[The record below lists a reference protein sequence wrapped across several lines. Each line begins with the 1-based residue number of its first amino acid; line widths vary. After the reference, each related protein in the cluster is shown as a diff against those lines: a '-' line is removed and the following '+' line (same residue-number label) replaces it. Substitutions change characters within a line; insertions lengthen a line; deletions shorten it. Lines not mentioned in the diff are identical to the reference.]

1 MRNRF
6 AVLTLA
12 FGLLIPAGE
21 MFAQRPQTR
30 EGVNISFGFGGGSAG
45 IDCAGCVRTSR
56 QSGTLFYFNVGGTIN
71 RHLTLGGELN
81 GFGYSSRNED
91 DTIGSLMAV
100 AHFYPAPA
108 MGFFLVGGAGFTSLS
123 LDNHVDQV
131 NVTSTGGG
139 VQIGAGYDIRLG
151 RNFSLTPY
159 ASFVQGFAGKARVN
173 SVSTSETVKPN
184 YAQIGLGFTWH

>member
-1 MRNRF
+1 MRRELAIF
-6 AVLTLA
+6 TLA
-12 FGLLIPAGE
+12 VGLLIPACE
-21 MFAQRPQTR
+21 TFAQRPQTR

-45 IDCAGCVRTSR
+45 IDCAGCQASR

-108 MGFFLVGGAGFTSLS
+108 IGFFLIGGAGLTSMS

-131 NVTSTGGG
+131 NVTSTSGG
-139 VQIGAGYDIRLG
+139 VLIGAGYDVRLG
-151 RNFSLTPY
+151 RNFSLTPNV
-159 ASFVQGFAGKARVN
+159 SFVQGFAGKARVN
-173 SVSTSETVKPN
+173 DVSTSETVKPN
-184 YAQIGLGFTWH
+184 YGQIGLGFTWH

>member
-6 AVLTLA
+6 AILA
-12 FGLLIPAGE
+12 VAVGLLVPAGE
-21 MFAQRPQTR
+21 LFAQRPQAR
-30 EGVNISFGFGGGSAG
+30 EGFNIGFGFGGGSAG
-45 IDCAGCVRTSR
+45 IDCSGCETRR
-56 QSGTLFYFNVGGTIN
+56 QSGTVFYLNVGGTIN
-71 RHLTLGGELN
+71 QHLTLGGELN
-81 GFGYSSRNED
+81 GFGYSSDNED
-91 DTIGSLMAV
+91 DTIGSLMMV

-108 MGFFLVGGAGFTSLS
+108 MGFFLAGGAGLTSLS

-159 ASFVQGFAGKARVN
+159 ASFVQGFAAKARVN
-173 SVSTSETVKPN
+173 DVSTSETVKPN

>member
-1 MRNRF
+1 MSRELAIF
-6 AVLTLA
+6 TLIV
-12 FGLLIPAGE
+12 GLLIPASE
-21 MFAQRPQTR
+21 TFAQRPQTR

-45 IDCAGCVRTSR
+45 IDCSGCQTSR

-71 RHLTLGGELN
+71 RRLTLGGELN

-108 MGFFLVGGAGFTSLS
+108 IGFFLVGGAGLTSMS
-123 LDNHVDQV
+123 LDNRVDRV

-139 VQIGAGYDIRLG
+139 VQIGAGYDVRLG
-151 RNFSLTPY
+151 RSFSLTPY
-159 ASFVQGFAGKARVN
+159 VSFVQGIAGKARVN
-173 SVSTSETVKPN
+173 DVSTSETVKPN
-184 YAQIGLGFTWH
+184 YAQVGLGFTWH